1 MDSFTLQM
9 HYKFTPG
16 TLLLIFLFIILFYN
30 QGLFTIVDHADN
42 LQDNGKIQ
50 TKLTQVYRTMVA
62 LYLQGNKLS
71 HTF

>member
-16 TLLLIFLFIILFYN
+16 TLLLILLCIILFYN
-30 QGLFTIVDHADN
+30 QGLFIIVGHADN
-42 LQDNGKIQ
+42 LHDKGKIQ
-50 TKLTQVYRTMVA
+50 TNWPRYKATVA